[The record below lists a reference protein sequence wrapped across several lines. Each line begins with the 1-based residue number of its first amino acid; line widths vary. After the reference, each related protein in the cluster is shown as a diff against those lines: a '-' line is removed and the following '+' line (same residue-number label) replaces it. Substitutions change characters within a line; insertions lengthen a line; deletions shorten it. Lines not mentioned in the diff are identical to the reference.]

1 MILHTCSEAISLSRE
16 LENKA
21 AKFYEDLAEK
31 YPAAGDTFLAFAKE
45 NKKLFTQIE
54 RAYFGVITDAI
65 EGCFAFNIETDKYTL
80 ATEVPGTLNEAV
92 KQALKVEETIISYY
106 QDAAEQSGVLMAD
119 VPRTFKIVARKRG
132 ERKQKLEAILK

>member
-16 LENKA
+16 LENTA
-21 AKFYEDLAEK
+21 AKFYEDLAGK
-31 YPAAGDTFLAFAKE
+31 YPAAGETFLTFAKE

-65 EGCFAFNIETDKYTL
+65 EACFAFNIESDKYTL
-80 ATEVPGTLNEAV
+80 ATDIPDTLDGAV
-92 KQALKVEETIISYY
+92 KQALKIEETIISYY
-106 QDAAEQSGVLMAD
+106 QDAAEQSAALMAD

-132 ERKQKLEAILK
+132 ERKQTLEAILK